1 MSRSQGFKTGR
12 QSIWSLLFSVPR
24 ATAEAFSGLT
34 AAWAASSELRRCPKD
49 LAWNEGA
56 ARSITYLLDK
66 TAEGC
71 KRERSGQTTKFD
83 PLQRNST
90 AENNNLDL
98 LPAHDHLLIQ
108 RIHETVTEANKSN
121 ITRTQAYLEFFE
133 NYPEV
138 HWSLLAHMVSRN
150 AGWNMSDLQSGLMSD
165 LTDTRFKNHLYRFL
179 ERCNAL
185 IFQDAYPQLLLYKF
199 SKQKERSYFHLLPHF
214 HVSSFMSP
222 FWERFWI
229 DRSSSLLT
237 IALIINEQNYIEGR
251 VVRHPYFR
259 NTVLNNP
266 SFRLHELVR
275 LNQIIFPLGDIRCR
289 HDFFK
294 ESILPLRPLVGL
306 TLNHFD
312 DPSIRIKAGKSLYAM
327 LFGYEDI
334 YRGVL
339 KYVHCSPHLGSR
351 SEYWPALFTTRKD
364 KAMYSLQESKELL
377 HAEWLTNGHQLY
389 SPLLEDVWHDTEY
402 EPIPRFD
409 WFQEPTMLRHLSKP
423 TRPFLVDMTHAHRT
437 ALERTAFAHDLS
449 ERLNP

>member
-1 MSRSQGFKTGR
+1 MSHSKGFKTGR

-24 ATAEAFSGLT
+24 AAAEAFGGLT
-34 AAWAASSELRRCPKD
+34 AAWIASSELRRYPKD

-56 ARSITYLLDK
+56 ARSITCLLDK

-71 KRERSGQTTKFD
+71 QRERAGQTMRFD
-83 PLQRNST
+83 PLLRDST
-90 AENNNLDL
+90 AENNLGQ
-98 LPAHDHLLIQ
+98 LPAQDHLLIQ
-108 RIHETVTEANKSN
+108 RIHEAVTEANKSN
-121 ITRTQAYLEFFE
+121 ITRTRAYLEFYE
-133 NYPEV
+133 DYPEI
-138 HWSLLAHMVSRN
+138 HWALLAHMVSRN

-165 LTDTRFKNHLYRFL
+165 LTDNRFKSHLYRFL

-199 SKQKERSYFHLLPHF
+199 SKQKEQSYFHLLPYF
-214 HVSSFMSP
+214 HVSAFMSP

-229 DRSSSLLT
+229 DRNSSLLT
-237 IALIINEQNYIEGR
+237 VALIINEQNYIENR

-259 NTVLNNP
+259 KNVLDAP
-266 SFRLHELVR
+266 SFQLHELAR
-275 LNQIIFPLGDIRCR
+275 LNQIIFPLGDTRCR
-289 HDFFK
+289 HDLFK
-294 ESILPLRPLVGL
+294 QSILPLRPLVGL
-306 TLNHFD
+306 TMKHFD
-312 DPSIRIKAGKSLYAM
+312 DPSTRIKAGKSLYAM

-334 YRGVL
+334 YRGVF

-351 SEYWPALFTTRKD
+351 SEYWPALFTTQRNKT
-364 KAMYSLQESKELL
+364 MNSLVESKELL
-377 HAEWLTNGHQLY
+377 QSEWLTNGHQLY

-423 TRPFLVDMTHAHRT
+423 IRPFLVDMTHAHRT

-449 ERLNP
+449 GHLNP